1 MSTVAIIVAAGSGN
15 RAGGKVPKQWRTIAG
30 KLVVDWSIDAFKN
43 HDLVDFVI
51 VVLPPN
57 KTLDRND
64 VITCAG
70 GNSRSI
76 SVYNG
81 LIAAK
86 NLSPNK
92 VLIHDV
98 ARPAVSEDIITDII
112 LAINEETGA
121 APGLPISDAIWKVSD
136 GKIEKTLNRNF
147 IFRAQTPQG
156 FPYSKILKAH
166 ENQSDQSAFDDVELA
181 KKFGLKVIFKIGH
194 RDNMKITTPEDFS
207 KISKILTEKLDK
219 NNKERFRLND
229 RH

>member
-1 MSTVAIIVAAGSGN
+1 MSTVAIIVAAGKGN
-15 RAGGKVPKQWRTIAG
+15 RAGGKVPKQWRTIGG

-43 HDLVDFVI
+43 HDLVDNVI

-57 KTLDRND
+57 KTLHRND

-70 GNSRSI
+70 GHSRSL

-86 NLSPNK
+86 NLSPDK

-98 ARPAVSEDIITDII
+98 ARPAVSEDIITNII

-136 GKIEKTLNRNF
+136 GEIEKTLDRNF

-166 ENQSDQSAFDDVELA
+166 EEQSDQMAFDDVELA
-181 KKFGLKVIFKIGH
+181 NKIGLKVILKTGH
-194 RDNMKITTPEDFS
+194 RDNMKITTPEDFLKMS
-207 KISKILTEKLDK
+207 KIIVKKVGYKIIKKALD
-219 NNKERFRLND
+219 
-229 RH
+229 

>member
-1 MSTVAIIVAAGSGN
+1 MSTVAIIVAAGKGN
-15 RAGGKVPKQWRTIAG
+15 RAGGKVPKQWRTIGG

-43 HDLVDFVI
+43 HDLVDNVI

-57 KTLDRND
+57 KTLHRND

-70 GNSRSI
+70 GHSRSL

-86 NLSPNK
+86 NLSPDK

-98 ARPAVSEDIITDII
+98 ARPAVSEDIITNII
-112 LAINEETGA
+112 LSINEETGA

-136 GKIEKTLNRNF
+136 GEIEKTLDRNF

-166 ENQSDQSAFDDVELA
+166 EEQSDQVAFDDVELA
-181 KKFGLKVIFKIGH
+181 NKIGLKVILKTGH
-194 RDNMKITTPEDFS
+194 RDNMKITTPEDFLKMS
-207 KISKILTEKLDK
+207 KIIVKKVGYKILKKVLD
-219 NNKERFRLND
+219 
-229 RH
+229 

>member
-1 MSTVAIIVAAGSGN
+1 MSIVAIIVAAGKGN

-30 KLVVDWSIDAFKN
+30 KLVADWSIDAFKN
-43 HDLVDFVI
+43 HDLVDNVI

-57 KTLDRND
+57 KTLNRND
-64 VITCAG
+64 VITCTG
-70 GNSRSI
+70 GNSRSL

-86 NLSPNK
+86 NLSPEK

-112 LAINEETGA
+112 LTVNEETGA

-136 GKIEKTLNRNF
+136 GEVEKTLDRNF

-166 ENQSDQSAFDDVELA
+166 EDQSDQSAFDDVELA
-181 KKFGLKVIFKIGH
+181 KKFGLKVILKTGH
-194 RDNMKITTPEDFS
+194 RDNMKITTPEDFLKMS
-207 KISKILTEKLDK
+207 TILVKKVGYKIIKKVLD
-219 NNKERFRLND
+219 
-229 RH
+229 

>member
-1 MSTVAIIVAAGSGN
+1 MSTVAIIVAAGKGN
-15 RAGGKVPKQWRTIAG
+15 RAGGKVPKQWRTIGG

-43 HDLVDFVI
+43 HDLVDNVI

-57 KTLDRND
+57 KTLHRND

-70 GNSRSI
+70 GHSRSL

-86 NLSPNK
+86 NLSPDK

-112 LAINEETGA
+112 LAISEETGA

-136 GKIEKTLNRNF
+136 GEIEKTLDRNF

-156 FPYSKILKAH
+156 FPYSRILKAH
-166 ENQSDQSAFDDVELA
+166 EDQSDQMAFDDVELA
-181 KKFGLKVIFKIGH
+181 KKYGLKVILKTGH
-194 RDNMKITTPEDFS
+194 RDNMKITTPEDFL
-207 KISKILTEKLDK
+207 KMSKILVKKVGYKIIKKVLD
-219 NNKERFRLND
+219 
-229 RH
+229 

>member
-1 MSTVAIIVAAGSGN
+1 MSTVAIIVAAGKGN
-15 RAGGKVPKQWRTIAG
+15 RAGGKVPKQWRTIGG

-43 HDLVDFVI
+43 HDLVDNVI

-57 KTLDRND
+57 KTLHRND

-70 GNSRSI
+70 GHSRSL

-86 NLSPNK
+86 NLSPDK

-98 ARPAVSEDIITDII
+98 ARPAVSEDIITNII

-136 GKIEKTLNRNF
+136 GEIEKTLDRNF

-166 ENQSDQSAFDDVELA
+166 EEQSDQMAFDDVELA
-181 KKFGLKVIFKIGH
+181 NKIGLKVILKTGH
-194 RDNMKITTPEDFS
+194 RDNMKITTPEDFLKMS
-207 KISKILTEKLDK
+207 KIIVKKVGYKIIKKVMD
-219 NNKERFRLND
+219 
-229 RH
+229 

>member
-1 MSTVAIIVAAGSGN
+1 MSIVAIIVAAGKGN
-15 RAGGKVPKQWRTIAG
+15 RAGDKVPKQWRTIAG
-30 KLVVDWSIDAFKN
+30 KLVIDWSIDAFKN
-43 HDLVDFVI
+43 HDLIDFVI

-57 KTLDRND
+57 KTLNRND
-64 VITCAG
+64 VITCTG
-70 GNSRSI
+70 GNSRSL

-86 NLSPNK
+86 NLSPKK

-112 LAINEETGA
+112 LTVNEETGA

-136 GKIEKTLNRNF
+136 GEVEKTLDRNF

-166 ENQSDQSAFDDVELA
+166 EHQSDQSAFDDVELA
-181 KKFGLKVIFKIGH
+181 KKFGLKVILKTGH
-194 RDNMKITTPEDFS
+194 RDNMKITTPEDFL
-207 KISKILTEKLDK
+207 KMSKILVKKVGYKIIKKVLD
-219 NNKERFRLND
+219 
-229 RH
+229 

>member
-1 MSTVAIIVAAGSGN
+1 MSTVAIIVAAGKGN
-15 RAGGKVPKQWRTIAG
+15 RAGGKVPKQWRTLAG

-43 HDLVDFVI
+43 HDLVDNVI

-57 KTLDRND
+57 KTLHRND
-64 VITCAG
+64 VITCSG
-70 GNSRSI
+70 GNSRSL

-86 NLSPNK
+86 NLSPDK

-98 ARPAVSEDIITDII
+98 ARPAVSEDIITNII

-136 GKIEKTLNRNF
+136 GEIKKTLDRNL

-166 ENQSDQSAFDDVELA
+166 EDQCDQMAFDDVELA
-181 KKFGLKVIFKIGH
+181 RKFGLKVVLKTGH
-194 RDNMKITTPEDFS
+194 RDNMKITTPGDFLKMS
-207 KISKILTEKLDK
+207 NILVKKVGYRIIKKVLD
-219 NNKERFRLND
+219 
-229 RH
+229 

>member
-1 MSTVAIIVAAGSGN
+1 MSTVAIIVAAGKGN
-15 RAGGKVPKQWRTIAG
+15 RAGGKVPKQWRTIGG

-43 HDLVDFVI
+43 HDLVDNVI

-57 KTLDRND
+57 KTLHRND

-70 GNSRSI
+70 GHSRSL

-86 NLSPNK
+86 NLSPDK

-98 ARPAVSEDIITDII
+98 ARPAVSEDIITNII

-136 GKIEKTLNRNF
+136 GEIEKTLDRNF

-166 ENQSDQSAFDDVELA
+166 EEQSDQMAFDDVELA
-181 KKFGLKVIFKIGH
+181 RKFGLKVVLKTGH
-194 RDNMKITTPEDFS
+194 RDNMKITTPKDFL
-207 KISKILTEKLDK
+207 KMSKILVKKVGYKIIKKVLD
-219 NNKERFRLND
+219 
-229 RH
+229 

>member
-1 MSTVAIIVAAGSGN
+1 MSTVAIIVAAGKGN

-30 KLVVDWSIDAFKN
+30 KLVIDWSIDAFIN

-57 KTLDRND
+57 KILNRSD
-64 VITCAG
+64 VITCTG
-70 GNSRSI
+70 GNSRSV
-76 SVYNG
+76 SVYKG
-81 LIAAK
+81 LLAAK
-86 NLSPNK
+86 NLSPDK

-136 GKIEKTLNRNF
+136 GKIEKTLDRNF

-166 ENQSDQSAFDDVELA
+166 EEQSSHSAFDDVELA
-181 KKFGLKVIFKIGH
+181 KKIGLKVILKTGH
-194 RDNMKITTPEDFS
+194 IDNMKITKPEDFI
-207 KISKILTEKLDK
+207 KMSKILVKKVGYKIIKRVLD
-219 NNKERFRLND
+219 
-229 RH
+229 

>member
-1 MSTVAIIVAAGSGN
+1 MSTVAIIVAAGKGN
-15 RAGGKVPKQWRTIAG
+15 RAGGKVAKQWRTIAG
-30 KLVVDWSIDAFKN
+30 KVVVDWSIDAFKN

-51 VVLPPN
+51 VVLPPD
-57 KTLDRND
+57 KTLNRND

-70 GNSRSI
+70 GQTRSI

-86 NLSPNK
+86 NLSPDK

-112 LAINEETGA
+112 LAIDEETGA

-136 GKIEKTLNRNF
+136 EEIEITLDRNF

-166 ENQSDQSAFDDVELA
+166 EDQSDNNAFDDVELA
-181 KKFGLKVIFKIGH
+181 KKIGLRVVLKTGH
-194 RDNMKITTPEDFS
+194 KDNMKITKPEDFL
-207 KISKILTEKLDK
+207 KMSKILVKKVGFKIIKKVLE
-219 NNKERFRLND
+219 
-229 RH
+229 

>member
-1 MSTVAIIVAAGSGN
+1 MSTVAIIVAAGKGN
-15 RAGGKVPKQWRTIAG
+15 RAGGKVAKQWRTIAG
-30 KLVVDWSIDAFKN
+30 KVVVDWSIDAFKN

-51 VVLPPN
+51 VVLPPD
-57 KTLDRND
+57 KTLNRND

-70 GNSRSI
+70 GQTRSI

-86 NLSPNK
+86 NLSPDK

-112 LAINEETGA
+112 LAIDEETGA

-136 GKIEKTLNRNF
+136 EEIEKTLDRNF

-166 ENQSDQSAFDDVELA
+166 EDQFNQSAFDDVELA
-181 KKFGLKVIFKIGH
+181 KKIGLRVILKTGH
-194 RDNMKITTPEDFS
+194 KDNMKITKPEDFL
-207 KISKILTEKLDK
+207 KMSKILVKKVGYKIIKKVLD
-219 NNKERFRLND
+219 
-229 RH
+229 

>member
-1 MSTVAIIVAAGSGN
+1 MTTVAIIVAAGKGN
-15 RAGGKVPKQWRTIAG
+15 RAGGKVPKQWRTIGG

-43 HDLVDFVI
+43 HDLVDNVI

-57 KTLDRND
+57 KTLHRND

-70 GNSRSI
+70 GHSRSL

-86 NLSPNK
+86 NLSPDK

-98 ARPAVSEDIITDII
+98 ARPAVSEDIITNII

-136 GKIEKTLNRNF
+136 GEIEKTLDRNF

-166 ENQSDQSAFDDVELA
+166 EEQSDQMAFDDVELA
-181 KKFGLKVIFKIGH
+181 KKIGLKVILKTGH
-194 RDNMKITTPEDFS
+194 RDNMKITTPEDFL
-207 KISKILTEKLDK
+207 KMSKILVKKVGYKIIKKVLD
-219 NNKERFRLND
+219 
-229 RH
+229 

>member
-1 MSTVAIIVAAGSGN
+1 MTTVAIIVAAGKGN
-15 RAGGKVPKQWRTIAG
+15 RAGGKVPKQWRTIGG

-43 HDLVDFVI
+43 HELVDNVI

-57 KTLDRND
+57 KTLHRND

-70 GNSRSI
+70 GHSRSL

-86 NLSPNK
+86 NLSPDK

-98 ARPAVSEDIITDII
+98 ARPAVSEDIITNII

-136 GKIEKTLNRNF
+136 GEIEKTLDRNF

-166 ENQSDQSAFDDVELA
+166 EEQSDQMAFDDVELA
-181 KKFGLKVIFKIGH
+181 NKIGLKVILKTGH
-194 RDNMKITTPEDFS
+194 RDNMKITTPEDFLKMS
-207 KISKILTEKLDK
+207 KIIVKKVGYKIIKKVLD
-219 NNKERFRLND
+219 
-229 RH
+229 

>member
-1 MSTVAIIVAAGSGN
+1 MSTVAIIVAAGKGN
-15 RAGGKVPKQWRTIAG
+15 RAGGKVPKQWRTIGG

-43 HDLVDFVI
+43 HDLVDNVI

-57 KTLDRND
+57 KTLHRND

-70 GNSRSI
+70 GHSRSL

-86 NLSPNK
+86 NLSPDK

-98 ARPAVSEDIITDII
+98 ARPAVSEDIITNII

-136 GKIEKTLNRNF
+136 GEIEKTLDRNF

-166 ENQSDQSAFDDVELA
+166 EEQSDQMAFDDVELA
-181 KKFGLKVIFKIGH
+181 NKIGLKVILKTGH
-194 RDNMKITTPEDFS
+194 RDNMKITTPEDFLKMS
-207 KISKILTEKLDK
+207 KIIVKKVGYKILKKVLD
-219 NNKERFRLND
+219 
-229 RH
+229 

>member
-1 MSTVAIIVAAGSGN
+1 MSTVAIIVAAGKGM

-43 HDLVDFVI
+43 HDLVDFVV

-57 KTLDRND
+57 KTLDRSD
-64 VITCAG
+64 VITCTG
-70 GNSRSI
+70 GNSRSV

-81 LIAAK
+81 LIASK
-86 NLSPNK
+86 NLSPDK

-112 LAINEETGA
+112 LAISEETGA

-136 GKIEKTLNRNF
+136 REIEKTLDRNF

-156 FPYSKILKAH
+156 FPYSKILEAH
-166 ENQSDQSAFDDVELA
+166 ENRSDERAFDDVELA
-181 KKFGLKVIFKIGH
+181 KKSGLKVILKTGH
-194 RDNMKITTPEDFS
+194 KDNMKITTPEDFS
-207 KISKILTEKLDK
+207 KISKILVKKLDIK
-219 NNKERFRLND
+219 L
-229 RH
+229 

>member
-1 MSTVAIIVAAGSGN
+1 MSTVAIIVAAGKGN
-15 RAGGKVPKQWRTIAG
+15 RAGGKVAKQWRTIAG

-51 VVLPPN
+51 VVLPPD
-57 KTLDRND
+57 KTLNRND

-70 GNSRSI
+70 GQTRSI

-86 NLSPNK
+86 NLSPDK

-112 LAINEETGA
+112 LAIDEETGA

-136 GKIEKTLNRNF
+136 EEIEKTLDRNF

-166 ENQSDQSAFDDVELA
+166 EDQSDNNAFDDVELA
-181 KKFGLKVIFKIGH
+181 KKIGLRVVLKTGH
-194 RDNMKITTPEDFS
+194 KDNMKITKPEDFL
-207 KISKILTEKLDK
+207 KMSKILVKKVGYKIIKKVLD
-219 NNKERFRLND
+219 
-229 RH
+229 